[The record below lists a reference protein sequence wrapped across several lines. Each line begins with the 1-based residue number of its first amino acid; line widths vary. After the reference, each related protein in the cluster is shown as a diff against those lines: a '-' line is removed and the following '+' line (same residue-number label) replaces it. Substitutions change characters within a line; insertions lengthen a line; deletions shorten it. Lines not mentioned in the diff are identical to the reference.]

1 MTIPDFSILTWI
13 IVTSFAG
20 GLLSVSLAAI
30 FALNLRTAWI
40 PMLVSYA
47 IGAMLG
53 AVFLE
58 ILPHAF
64 EDATS
69 VESISAT
76 LLFGLLLFFVLEKLV
91 IWRHC
96 HGDHC
101 EVHAIHSEANC
112 PDVQHGRPAQGGS
125 TQESATKF
133 RTVSSHSASH
143 APSIMQTHAHAHSH
157 HDNGRSGMMIMIGDT
172 FHNFVDGVLI
182 AAAFLV
188 DVKLGMVTALAI
200 ISHEIP
206 QEVGDL
212 MILLHSGYSK
222 KQAFIFNLVSS
233 LATLVGGL
241 IAYFALQ
248 LVMGWIPY
256 ILGLAAASMLYVAVA
271 DLIPSLHKRTEL
283 KATISQVLLI
293 SLGVATIWFAH
304 ILLE

>member
-1 MTIPDFSILTWI
+1 MTIPDFSVLVWI

-20 GLLSVSLAAI
+20 GILSVSLAAV
-30 FALNLRTAWI
+30 FALNLRTAWV

-64 EDATS
+64 EKTVS

-101 EVHAIHSEANC
+101 EVHAIHTEAHC
-112 PDVQHGRPAQGGS
+112 PDHAANKDG
-125 TQESATKF
+125 TKF
-133 RTVSSHSASH
+133 RPVAAHG
-143 APSIMQTHAHAHSH
+143 PSIVQKHAHVHEH
-157 HDNGRSGMMIMIGDT
+157 HDSGRSGMMIMIGDT
-172 FHNFVDGVLI
+172 FHNFVDGILI
-182 AAAFLV
+182 AAAFLL
-188 DVKLGMVTALAI
+188 DIKLGMVTALAI

-206 QEVGDL
+206 QEVGDFL
-212 MILLHSGYSK
+212 ILLHSGYTK

-233 LATLVGGL
+233 LATLAGGL

-248 LVMGWIPY
+248 YVMGWIPY
-256 ILGLAAASMLYVAVA
+256 ILGLAAASMIYVAVA

-283 KATISQVLLI
+283 RSTLSQVSLI
-293 SLGVATIWFAH
+293 SLGVVTIWIADV
-304 ILLE
+304 LLE